1 MLLSDSVLLWLR
13 DSDRSSLRRDGVDAT
28 SVPRLVGVAP
38 PLIERRGNHVGDGG
52 MWTTSGLTNVL
63 QVE

>member
-1 MLLSDSVLLWLR
+1 MVFWTMKLFISLSEY
-13 DSDRSSLRRDGVDAT
+13 
-28 SVPRLVGVAP
+28 LVGIAQWAVYRN
-38 PLIERRGNHVGDGG
+38 IIYRNIVGHGG